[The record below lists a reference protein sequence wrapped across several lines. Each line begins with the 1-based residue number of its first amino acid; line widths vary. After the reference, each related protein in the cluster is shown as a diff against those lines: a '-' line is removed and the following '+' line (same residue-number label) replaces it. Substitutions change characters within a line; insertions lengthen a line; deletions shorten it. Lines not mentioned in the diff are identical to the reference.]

1 MHVTLDESL
10 IVFGKELSMLF
21 FVYIVITQSG
31 LEPDKAKFFNEI
43 ISQIL
48 NQIAPPASKLC
59 CISLTSKMMKKV
71 KNVFDSFEAPG
82 PHCVP
87 LVASRR

>member
-1 MHVTLDESL
+1 
-10 IVFGKELSMLF
+10 MLF
-21 FVYIVITQSG
+21 FVYLVIAQSG
-31 LEPDKAKFFNEI
+31 LEPDNAKFFNEI

-59 CISLTSKMMKKV
+59 YICLTSKMMKKV

-82 PHCVP
+82 AHFVP
-87 LVASRR
+87 LVVPRR

>member
-1 MHVTLDESL
+1 
-10 IVFGKELSMLF
+10 MLF
-21 FVYIVITQSG
+21 FVYLVIAQSG
-31 LEPDKAKFFNEI
+31 LEPDNAKFFNEI

-71 KNVFDSFEAPG
+71 KNVF
-82 PHCVP
+82 
-87 LVASRR
+87 